1 MSQEYLLP
9 ADTVILST
17 ANLQGDIVSCNKGFI
32 EASGYTEKE
41 ILGKP
46 HGVLR
51 HPDMPKEAFKD
62 LWDTIEDGRPWFGL
76 VKNMRKD
83 GRHYWVAANASPIY
97 TNDQISGYVS
107 VRYPATAEQK
117 ALGERLYAEI
127 RSGQSK
133 MPWTPKPRF
142 DRWTI
147 AGITAALV
155 GLITPY
161 LTDNLIIDESATLL
175 GAIGLGTIIWRTLTL
190 AKPSQVHLKAIH
202 DLGNGLFRAPIPGN
216 DAWTNALNLI
226 RTRVGQNA
234 SDAFDAARESAV
246 LTTAM
251 NAASTNLMVAD
262 ADFNIVSINT
272 SLAAMFSNNE
282 ARLKAQLPNFSAASV
297 VGSNMDIFHKNP
309 AHQRAMVA
317 SLTQPWTGELGIDGL
332 ILRLTVVPILKGTQ
346 RLGYV
351 VEWLDITEQRQIE
364 QALASTIQQA
374 SQGVISNRIQTQG
387 LQSFYLTSAQGINSL
402 LDGLHQFM
410 SKTIQNIGELAFNRI
425 DKQVEGDYQ
434 GSFKMTQDAMNIALN
449 GLNAMVGQVQFTSQ
463 EVTRA
468 MRQLSDGV
476 NDFSDRIQQQAAAI
490 EETSAATTQM
500 LSSIQQSMQGIRS
513 VNDIT
518 RTVTEQVTEGSQIM
532 EDALAAMQAVEASG
546 QQIGN
551 IVGLID
557 SIAFQ
562 TNLLALNAA
571 VEAARAGE
579 HGRGFA
585 VVASEV
591 RNLAGK
597 SAEAAKDIKKLID
610 TSVNQI
616 IVGSARAREA
626 SKALDAIKASVSE
639 VNTTIEQVNQAS
651 TEQDKAIQEVN
662 KAMNVLDGASQQSAA
677 LVEQTAASAQ
687 QVYENMTDL
696 NQLVARFTLNRD
708 AQRIAQQGPTPLSE
722 MKQHLLNWNIRIMN
736 VLNGLDQSTSVDQA
750 ADYQGC
756 SLGQWRNG
764 IGRQYEHLPVMQAM
778 DEAHKAF
785 HQLAA
790 ETLVA
795 AQQHDHAKVNQLM
808 MALSQASN
816 QTISLMEQVEQQL
829 GRHSTPE
836 FTNKVTQAKA
846 RNQTT
851 TTALSS
857 PSKAALPAP
866 KANDDEWSEF

>member
-1 MSQEYLLP
+1 MSQEYILP
-9 ADTVILST
+9 LDTVILST
-17 ANLQGDIVSCNKGFI
+17 ANLQGDIISCNKGFI
-32 EASGYTEKE
+32 EASGYTEAE
-41 ILGKP
+41 VLGKP
-46 HGVLR
+46 HSILR

-62 LWDTIEDGRPWFGL
+62 LWDTIEAGRPWFGL
-76 VKNMRKD
+76 VKNLRKD

-127 RSGQSK
+127 RSGQTK
-133 MPWTPKPRF
+133 MSWTPKPTF
-142 DRWTI
+142 DRWTL
-147 AGITAALV
+147 AGIAAATI

-161 LTDNLIIDESATLL
+161 ITTNLALDISATLL
-175 GAIGLGTIIWRTLTL
+175 AAAGLGAIVWRTISLSQ
-190 AKPSQVHLKAIH
+190 PSEQQLKAIH
-202 DLGNGLFRAPIPGN
+202 DLGNGLFRNPIPGN

-226 RTRVGQNA
+226 RTRIGQNA

-251 NAASTNLMVAD
+251 NAASANLMVAD
-262 ADFNIVSINT
+262 ANFNIISVNS
-272 SLAAMFSNNE
+272 SLAELFKHRE
-282 ARLKAQLPNFSAASV
+282 THIKAHLPAFSADKV

-309 AHQRAMVA
+309 VHQRAMVSA
-317 SLTQPWTGELGIDGL
+317 LTQPHTAELKIDEL
-332 ILRLTVVPILKGTQ
+332 MLRLTVVPILKGSH
-346 RLGYV
+346 RIGYV
-351 VEWLDITEQRQIE
+351 VEWLDVTEQRLIE
-364 QALASTIQQA
+364 EQLSTTIQQA
-374 SQGVISNRIQTQG
+374 SQGIISNRINTQG
-387 LQSFYLTSAQGINSL
+387 LDGFYLSSAQGVNRL

-410 SKTIQNIGELAFNRI
+410 SKTIQNIGELAFSRI
-425 DKQVEGDYQ
+425 NKKVEGDYL
-434 GSFKMTQDAMNIALN
+434 GTFSMTQEVMNTALD
-449 GLNAMVGQVQFTSQ
+449 GLNSTLGQVQFTSQ
-463 EVTRA
+463 QVTSA
-468 MRQLSDGV
+468 MRQLNDGV

-518 RTVTEQVTEGSQIM
+518 RTVTEQVTEGSHVM

-591 RNLAGK
+591 RSLAGK

-616 IVGSARAREA
+616 TLGSARAREA
-626 SKALDAIKASVSE
+626 NQSLEAIKNSIIE
-639 VNTTIEQVNQAS
+639 VNQTIEQVNQAS
-651 TEQDKAIQEVN
+651 VEQDKAIQEVN

-677 LVEQTAASAQ
+677 LVEQTAASAE
-687 QVYENMTDL
+687 QVFESMTDL
-696 NQLVARFTLNRD
+696 NKLIERFELSQE
-708 AQRIAQQGPTPLSE
+708 AKHIAQHGPTPLSE
-722 MKQHLLNWNIRIMN
+722 MKLHLRNWNIRIMN
-736 VLNGLDQSTSVDQA
+736 VLNGLDHETSVEQA
-750 ADYQGC
+750 ADYQSC
-756 SLGQWRNG
+756 SLGKWRSS
-764 IGRQYEHLPVMQAM
+764 IGRQYEHLPVVKEM
-778 DEAHKAF
+778 DVAHRQF
-785 HQLAA
+785 HELAA
-790 ETLVA
+790 KAVA
-795 AQQHDHAKVNQLM
+795 SARNHDYTQVENMIHELTAVAQKTIQLM
-808 MALSQASN
+808 S
-816 QTISLMEQVEQQL
+816 QVEQQL

-836 FTNKVTQAKA
+836 FGTKIAQAKA
-846 RNQTT
+846 RNQPAL
-851 TTALSS
+851 TA
-857 PSKAALPAP
+857 PSGKALPAP
-866 KANDDEWSEF
+866 KVSDEWSEF